1 MELSLSLSP
10 HFTSFLNASLCDYAT
25 RLNKLVGTEVTN
37 KHQASAYDVEHR
49 INCSLAEINR
59 AVAKME
65 DSVPHAPIES
75 PGSDCS
81 DRTADTAELMEIIHK
96 HDITP
101 RAIAEEEDELSPEFD
116 SALDAIYGKSTED

>member
-10 HFTSFLNASLCDYAT
+10 HFTSILHASLCDYAT

-37 KHQASAYDVEHR
+37 KHQAQGYDVEHR

-59 AVAKME
+59 SLAKME

-81 DRTADTAELMEIIHK
+81 DRTADTAELMEIIHE
-96 HDITP
+96 HDITQ
-101 RAIAEEEDELSPEFD
+101 RAIAEEEDELSPDFD
-116 SALDAIYGKSTED
+116 SALDAIYGK

>member
-25 RLNKLVGTEVTN
+25 RLNKLVGTEETN

-59 AVAKME
+59 AIAIIE
-65 DSVPHAPIES
+65 DSVPHAPIQS

-81 DRTADTAELMEIIHK
+81 DRTADTTELMEIIHE
-96 HDITP
+96 HDITQ
-101 RAIAEEEDELSPEFD
+101 RAIAEEEDELSPDFD
-116 SALDAIYGKSTED
+116 SALDAIYGK

>member
-25 RLNKLVGTEVTN
+25 RLNILVGTEATN

-59 AVAKME
+59 AK
-65 DSVPHAPIES
+65 P
-75 PGSDCS
+75 
-81 DRTADTAELMEIIHK
+81 K
-96 HDITP
+96 
-101 RAIAEEEDELSPEFD
+101 
-116 SALDAIYGKSTED
+116 Y

>member
-25 RLNKLVGTEVTN
+25 RLNKLVGTDVTN
-37 KHQASAYDVEHR
+37 QHQASVYDVEHR

-59 AVAKME
+59 AISRME

-81 DRTADTAELMEIIHK
+81 DRTADTAELMEILHE
-96 HDITP
+96 HDITQ
-101 RAIAEEEDELSPEFD
+101 RAIAEEEDELSPDFD
-116 SALDAIYGKSTED
+116 SALDAIYGK

>member
-25 RLNKLVGTEVTN
+25 RLNKLVGTDVTN
-37 KHQASAYDVEHR
+37 QHQASVYDVEHR

-59 AVAKME
+59 AIAIIE
-65 DSVPHAPIES
+65 DSVPHAPIQS

-81 DRTADTAELMEIIHK
+81 DRTADTAELMEIIHE
-96 HDITP
+96 HDITQ
-101 RAIAEEEDELSPEFD
+101 RAIAEEEDELSPDFD
-116 SALDAIYGKSTED
+116 SALDAIYGK